1 MYRRNAAIRLSV
13 NFPRMSLRRCHIN
26 MENHRGCRAWAMCL
40 RLMRFVWSRKDRSQ
54 GFSPSGQEAERRGR
68 CRLEWLGSDCMA
80 CVTESRKGRGGGVGW
95 GWAGQKVCRV
105 GENVGVAGWRTGPP
119 SQIWWQAL
127 KEEPSSATL
136 KTWHL
141 EPE

>member
-13 NFPRMSLRRCHIN
+13 NFPWMSLRRCHIN

-68 CRLEWLGSDCMA
+68 CRLEWLGRDCMA
-80 CVTESRKGRGGGVGW
+80 CVTESRKGLG
-95 GWAGQKVCRV
+95 RV
-105 GENVGVAGWRTGPP
+105 GMGGSEGAQCRGSCRCGWMEDRTSLTDLVAGPERG
-119 SQIWWQAL
+119 AVL
-127 KEEPSSATL
+127 RD
-136 KTWHL
+136 L
-141 EPE
+141 EDLAFGA